1 MENKLRFEKRMA
13 KKAANELYYENI
25 MPNVM
30 KRIDEAKNLA
40 EVNLVMKTCRN
51 LI

>member
-1 MENKLRFEKRMA
+1 MESKLQFEKRMA
-13 KKAANELYYENI
+13 KKAADELHYENI
-25 MPNVM
+25 MSDVM